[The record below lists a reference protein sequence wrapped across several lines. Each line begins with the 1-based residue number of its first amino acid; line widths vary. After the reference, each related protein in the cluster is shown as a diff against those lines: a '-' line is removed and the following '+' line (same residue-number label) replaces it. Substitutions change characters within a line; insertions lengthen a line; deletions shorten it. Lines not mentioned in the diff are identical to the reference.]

1 MPKERAVFLDRDGV
15 INELVYNSEA
25 DLSESPRS
33 SEQFRL
39 LPRVGEA
46 IRTLNQSGFKVIVVS
61 NQPDIAKG
69 KTSEEAFN
77 QIRRRMIKL
86 LAKSGAHIDGE
97 YYCFHHP
104 HAVVR
109 KYRRNCQC
117 RKPKPGLILK
127 ATREMLIS
135 PGRSYMIGDRPADII
150 AGRAAKC
157 NTVWLNDM
165 KCEYCTIMRRMRVQ
179 PKLIF
184 RNLFEA
190 TAYITKH

>member
-1 MPKERAVFLDRDGV
+1 MPKARAVFLDRDGV
-15 INELVYNSEA
+15 LNELIYNSEG
-25 DLSESPRS
+25 DISESPRS
-33 SEQFRL
+33 PQQFRL
-39 LPRVGEA
+39 LPKVGEA
-46 IRTLNQSGFKVIVVS
+46 IRTLNQSGFKVIIVS

-77 QIRRRMIKL
+77 RIRRRMVRL
-86 LAKSGAHIDGE
+86 LARSGAHIDGE

-104 HAVVR
+104 HAAVR

-127 ATREMLIS
+127 ATREMKLS
-135 PGRSYMIGDRPADII
+135 TRHSYMVGDRPADII
-150 AGRAAKC
+150 AGGAAKC
-157 NTVWLNDM
+157 TTVWLNDM
-165 KCEYCTIMRRMRVQ
+165 KCEYCTIMRRMHVQ

-190 TAYITKH
+190 AAYIAKH